1 MFNRFKHVVMFW
13 NHLDHVW
20 VFNTLYKYLLIDF
33 CTKRRE
39 PASRPKAAV
48 LRYQIVSNVIYA

>member
-1 MFNRFKHVVMFW
+1 MFW

-20 VFNTLYKYLLIDF
+20 MFNTLYKYLLIDF